1 MARAEGTS
9 RRAWIYVPLPALILL
24 LGLSSPS
31 SGGGWGL
38 GFKVG
43 AQTLDSPITG
53 NRSTRTRFEVE
64 LASPLFAD
72 DYMDLALSFGGSSLA
87 TVSEYTIAFD
97 SLGFIEE
104 TLEDHLILY
113 DLRLAARFYPRGPG
127 PTGYVDDLRVKP
139 YVGAG
144 FGYFSMVDHW
154 KDTHTETTVD
164 AFGPGLDFSITD
176 VQKGSET
183 WAKGFF
189 PFVTAGVNV
198 AVTSHLDVL
207 VEFQYDFNKK
217 NAGLDFSGPI
227 GTIGCR
233 VRW

>member
-1 MARAEGTS
+1 MARAKGTS
-9 RRAWIYVPLPALILL
+9 RRSWICVPLPALILL

-31 SGGGWGL
+31 TAQGWGL

-43 AQTLDSPITG
+43 SQTLDSPITG

-72 DYMDLALSFGGSSLA
+72 DYMDLALSFGASSLA
-87 TVSEYTIAFD
+87 TVSENTITFDAF
-97 SLGFIEE
+97 GPIEE
-104 TLEDHLILY
+104 TLEDNLRLY
-113 DLRLAARFYPRGPG
+113 DLRLGARFYPRGPG

-139 YVGAG
+139 YMGAG
-144 FGYFSMVDHW
+144 LGYFSMVDHFE
-154 KDTHTETTVD
+154 DTHTETTID
-164 AFGPGLDFSITD
+164 AFGPGLDFVVTD
-176 VQKGSET
+176 VEKGNDT

-189 PFVTAGVNV
+189 PFITAGVNV
-198 AVTSHLDVL
+198 AVTSQLDVL

-227 GTIGCR
+227 FTIGCR